1 MATLASDNTPQKTEL
16 PTTWQGET
24 RILLALGVP
33 MALTQLIAFAVY
45 TIDVLMI
52 GRISPEDLAAAS
64 IGTVIYFA
72 LWMVGSGP
80 VMAVSPLVS
89 QALGADQNDTQ
100 DVRRSVRM
108 ALWAIFLMFPV
119 VVIALALTEPV
130 ALALGQDPVVSA
142 KAADYVLALAFGWPF
157 ALATMALRNFLAA
170 LEKTKIPLLLA
181 GMTTLLNAG
190 LNYLFIFGKFGFPRM
205 ELVGAGIA
213 SSLSYT
219 AGFFLFVGYILLD
232 KRAKTFDL
240 FHRFWRSDWQ
250 RLREVVAL
258 GWPISLTTI
267 FEGMLFNS
275 AVILM
280 GLIGIMEVAAY
291 QISINVVALA
301 FMLPWGLSMAGAV
314 RIGLAKGAEN
324 DAAVKRSASV
334 TLVAATLSV
343 VALAVVIGLFP
354 MNVAAF
360 YLDPDDPANG
370 AVIRLVLL
378 FLPIA
383 GVFMVFDAAQV
394 AANQLLRGLKDVR
407 APMYLA
413 GVSYWIIGFP
423 VALFLGLGTAMGAVG
438 IWYGLTA
445 GLMSAT
451 VLLGSRLW
459 WIAWRKKT

>member
-1 MATLASDNTPQKTEL
+1 MATLASENTTQKTEL
-16 PTTWQGET
+16 PGSWQGET
-24 RILLALGVP
+24 RVLLSLGVP
-33 MALTQLIAFAVY
+33 MALTQLVAFAVY

-89 QALGADQNDTQ
+89 QALGANQNDTR

-119 VVIALALTEPV
+119 VLVALALTEPV
-130 ALALGQDPVVSA
+130 ALALGQDPVVSH
-142 KAADYVLALAFGWPF
+142 KAANYVLALAFGWPF

-181 GMTTLLNAG
+181 AMTTLLNAG
-190 LNYLFIFGKFGFPRM
+190 LNYLLIFGAFGFPRL

-219 AGFFLFVGYILLD
+219 SGFFLFVAYILLD
-232 KRAKTFDL
+232 KRARTFNL
-240 FHRFWRSDWQ
+240 FHRFWHSDWQ

-267 FEGMLFNS
+267 FEGMLFNT
-275 AVILM
+275 AVIMM

-324 DAAVKRSASV
+324 TAAIKRSASV

-343 VALAVVIGLFP
+343 VALALAIALFP
-354 MNVAAF
+354 MKVAAF
-360 YLDPDDPANG
+360 YLEPGDPANA
-370 AVIRLVLL
+370 AVIELVLL

-383 GVFMVFDAAQV
+383 GIFMVFDAAQV
-394 AANQLLRGLKDVR
+394 AANQLLRGLKDVQW
-407 APMYLA
+407 PMYLS
-413 GVSYWIIGFP
+413 GVSYWLIGFP
-423 VALFLGLGTAMGAVG
+423 VALLLGLKTPLGAVG

-445 GLMSAT
+445 GLIAAS
-451 VLLGSRLW
+451 VFLGGRLW
-459 WIAWRKKT
+459 WMAWRTNR

>member
-1 MATLASDNTPQKTEL
+1 MATIASENIQKAEL
-16 PTTWQGET
+16 PKTWQGET
-24 RILLALGVP
+24 RILLALGIP

-64 IGTVIYFA
+64 LGTVIYFA

-89 QALGADQNDTQ
+89 QALGANQNDTR

-108 ALWAIFLMFPV
+108 ALWAIFLLFPIV
-119 VVIALALTEPV
+119 LAALALTEPV
-130 ALALGQDPVVSA
+130 ALALGQDPAVSK
-142 KAADYVLALAFGWPF
+142 KAGAYVLALAFGWPF

-170 LEKTKIPLLLA
+170 LEKTKIPLVLA
-181 GMTTLLNAG
+181 AMTTLINAG
-190 LNYLFIFGKFGFPRM
+190 LNYLLIFGKFGFPRL

-219 AGFFLFVGYILLD
+219 TGFLLFVAYIQLD
-232 KRAKTFDL
+232 KRAKKFDL
-240 FHRFWRSDWQ
+240 FDRFWVSDWP
-250 RLREVVAL
+250 RLREVIAL

-267 FEGMLFNS
+267 FEGMLFNT
-275 AVILM
+275 AVIMM

-324 DAAVKRSASV
+324 RVAVKRSASV
-334 TLVAATLSV
+334 TLIAATLSI
-343 VALAVVIGLFP
+343 VAIALTIAVFP
-354 MNVAAF
+354 RGVAAF
-360 YLDPDDPANG
+360 YLDIDDPANTE
-370 AVIRLVLL
+370 VIRLVLL

-383 GVFMVFDAAQV
+383 AAFMVFDAAQV

-407 APMYLA
+407 WPMYLS
-413 GVSYWIIGFP
+413 GVSYWLIGFP
-423 VALFLGLGTAMGAVG
+423 VALFLGLWTPFGSVG

-445 GLMSAT
+445 GLIAAT
-451 VLLGSRLW
+451 VLLGGRLW
-459 WIAWRKKT
+459 WIAWHKNG